1 MRIEL
6 NKDQQKIY
14 DDTIRLCC
22 DIEKAL
28 STTIEP
34 TEPTQISTQL
44 ENLRPYLA
52 NCSTLISNA
61 TAIYDWAKGKV
72 MDDIIEQDKLLE
84 CKQEILK
91 NYIAGKLARYSA
103 LYARCE
109 SLEKNLR
116 SSIEGLRSMLSFQKE
131 LIDQRL

>member
-1 MRIEL
+1 MSIEL
-6 NKDQQKIY
+6 NKEQKAIY
-14 DDTIRLCC
+14 DNTIALCC

-28 STTIEP
+28 ATTIEP
-34 TEPTQISTQL
+34 TEPTQISAQL

-52 NCSTLISNA
+52 NCSTLIGNA
-61 TAIYDWAKGKV
+61 TAIYDWARGRV
-72 MDDIIEQDKLLE
+72 MYDIISEDKLLD

-116 SSIEGLRSMLSFQKE
+116 SSVEGLRSMLSYQKE
-131 LIDQRL
+131 LINQQL

>member
-1 MRIEL
+1 MTIEL
-6 NKDQQKIY
+6 NKAQQEIY
-14 DDTIRLCC
+14 DQTIKLCC
-22 DIEKAL
+22 DIEKQLAT
-28 STTIEP
+28 SIEP
-34 TEPTQISTQL
+34 SEPTQISAQL

-61 TAIYDWAKGKV
+61 TAIFDWARGRV
-72 MDDIIEQDKLLE
+72 MDDIISEDKLLD

-116 SSIEGLRSMLSFQKE
+116 SSVEGLRSMLSYQKE
-131 LIDQRL
+131 LINQQL